1 MSAGKL
7 DKTNA
12 FNPVVVHARQTALSL
27 SPEKVRI
34 NNHGIEFY
42 SPKAIKPYTEMS
54 VEIEPPR
61 GGKRLRCDGVVV
73 ACLGNKHTGYSVTM
87 VFTSVPRST
96 QVKLGNFTRLT
107 DR

>member
-7 DKTNA
+7 DKSNA
-12 FNPVVVHARQTALSL
+12 FKPVEVRARQTSLSL

-34 NNHGIEFY
+34 NTHGIEFY

-54 VEIEPPR
+54 VEIESPR

-87 VFTSVPRST
+87 VFTSVTRAAE
-96 QVKLGNFTRLT
+96 VKLDNYARLT